1 MTRRGLL
8 GTILSVT
15 IFVICSLFYSWFAG
29 IAFAA
34 IFLATGFIK
43 IRFPNEHLNITAN
56 IVWGL
61 FFAAAICYFPPF
73 VMDGRTFSIEISL
86 ENFILNILC
95 VAIVITALYSI
106 TANWKLSVILATF
119 ILFALSTVNY
129 FVYLFRGKELNVLD
143 FQSLGTA
150 LSVADQYQIT
160 ISAQMMYAWLVWLL
174 IAFAGFSFPNIKTSN
189 MIRTRLFALFTTIC
203 LTVLLCVDSAD
214 KSVYTWNNGGTNYI
228 GYYLNFYL
236 GMRDATVKEPDSY
249 SSEELNQYAESFS
262 TYQENGQTEYP
273 NIIVI
278 MNESF
283 VDFRVLNQVNTN
295 QPVTPFMDSLSENC
309 IHGYALSSIYGGGTP
324 NSEFEFLTSHSMAFL
339 PEGSTPYQQYIN
351 DEIYTLGWLLRSH
364 GYTSFATH
372 PYIKTGWSRNT
383 VYPYLGFED
392 FTFQEDYPNE
402 SLVRSY
408 ISDQEMFEYVVDKL
422 HASGS
427 EPLFCFGITMQNHG
441 GYTYEGDNYTKT
453 ISLEGYSREYPDV
466 EQYLSLARETDKAL
480 AYLLT
485 ELQSYPEKTVVL
497 FYGDHFP
504 KLDPQ
509 WYEELN
515 GGPLDSLSEQ
525 MLKYTVPFFIWT
537 NYDIPEQTIKL
548 TSLNYLAH
556 FVLDAAGIE
565 LPAYYRVLKQIEEAI
580 PAINSFGFYSKEQN
594 MFVPFSDATDEE
606 RHLLNLY
613 HSLQYNNLFDEQNR
627 NKHFFANYISVPT
640 PE

>member
-1 MTRRGLL
+1 MTKRGLL

-43 IRFPNEHLNITAN
+43 IRFPNEHLNVTAN

-61 FFAAAICYFPPF
+61 FFAAVICYLPPF

-95 VAIVITALYSI
+95 VAIVIAALYTI
-106 TANWKLSVILATF
+106 TANWRLSVILATF
-119 ILFALSTVNY
+119 ILFSLSTVNY
-129 FVYLFRGKELNVLD
+129 YVYLFRGKELNVLD

-174 IAFAGFSFPNIKTSN
+174 MAFVGFLLPNFATAKS
-189 MIRTRLFALFTTIC
+189 IRARCFSLITTIC
-203 LTVLLCVDSAD
+203 LIVILCVGTAD
-214 KSVYTWNNGGTNYI
+214 MKVSTWANSGTQVT

-236 GMRDATVKEPDSY
+236 GMRDATIKEPKGY
-249 SSEELNQYAESFS
+249 SLEELDRCAENFPA
-262 TYQENGQTEYP
+262 YQENGQAEYP

-283 VDFRVLNQVNTN
+283 VDFRIMNQVKTN
-295 QPVTPFMDSLSENC
+295 QAVLPFWDSLSENC
-309 IHGYALSSIYGGGTP
+309 IRGYALSSIYGGGTP

-339 PEGSTPYQQYIN
+339 PEGSTPYQQYI
-351 DEIYTLGWLLRSH
+351 DDKIYTLGWLLRSY

-402 SLVRSY
+402 SLVRAY
-408 ISDQEMFEYVVDKL
+408 VSDQEMFEYVVDKL
-422 HASGS
+422 YASGS

-466 EQYLSLARETDKAL
+466 EQYLSVARETDDAL
-480 AYLLT
+480 AYLLA
-485 ELQSYPEKTVVL
+485 ELEAYPEKTIVV
-497 FYGDHFP
+497 FFGDHFP
-504 KLDPQ
+504 KLDQQ

-525 MLKYTVPFFIWT
+525 MLKYTVPFFIWA
-537 NYDIPEQTIKL
+537 NYDIPEQTVEL

-556 FVLDAAGIE
+556 YVLDAAGIE
-565 LPAYYRVLKQIEEAI
+565 LPAYYRVLKQIEEVI
-580 PAINSFGFYSKEQN
+580 PAINAFGFYSKAHG
-594 MFVPFSDATDEE
+594 MFVPFSDATEE
-606 RHLLNLY
+606 ELRMLNLY
-613 HSLQYNNLFDEQNR
+613 QNLQYNNLFDKENR
-627 NKHFFANYISVPT
+627 NKQFFANYIPVSLA
-640 PE
+640 E